1 MFDGRRC
8 FTSHWPKN
16 RRVDRNLTPTR
27 ELELEGGGLLFKK
40 ISSLLAA
47 LARANAAEDAL
58 YELDAALADGRVGFD
73 DFIRDV
79 RRLARKQFF
88 DKMRAAKIVAK
99 RSPDRG
105 VYRQSF

>member
-1 MFDGRRC
+1 MRRWYAA
-8 FTSHWPKN
+8 TYEDPPVPSLKG
-16 RRVDRNLTPTR
+16 DADAAA
-27 ELELEGGGLLFKK
+27 
-40 ISSLLAA
+40 LLAA

>member
-1 MFDGRRC
+1 MTLFFAD
-8 FTSHWPKN
+8 
-16 RRVDRNLTPTR
+16 VDVV
-27 ELELEGGGLLFKK
+27 LLRDPRPY
-40 ISSLLAA
+40 I
-47 LARANAAEDAL
+47 
-58 YELDAALADGRVGFD
+58 DAALADGRVGFG

>member
-1 MFDGRRC
+1 MPSKKKGKKGKGKKKSSSSSS
-8 FTSHWPKN
+8 TS
-16 RRVDRNLTPTR
+16 
-27 ELELEGGGLLFKK
+27 
-40 ISSLLAA
+40 AA
-47 LARANAAEDAL
+47 LTSAAI
-58 YELDAALADGRVGFD
+58 VGFD
-73 DFIRDV
+73 DFIRGV